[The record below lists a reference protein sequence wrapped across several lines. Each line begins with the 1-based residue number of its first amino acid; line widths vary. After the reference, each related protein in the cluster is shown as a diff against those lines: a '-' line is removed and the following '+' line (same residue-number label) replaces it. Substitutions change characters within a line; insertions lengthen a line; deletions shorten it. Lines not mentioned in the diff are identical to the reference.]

1 MEKSRKAFT
10 DFIDKAVA
18 AASKMHPDELMF
30 SYKGISYPS
39 SICSPEAFKALE
51 SFEARSDDAI
61 LAAYPKSGTNWL
73 SQILTDLIAISQKKT
88 LGEESSGDVEH
99 EFPYLE
105 VGDPE
110 KYERMIKLPSPR
122 FMVTHLRP
130 ENLPTSIFKNK
141 VKILLLIRNPKDG
154 CYFEYLS
161 EWNKYIDKENIM
173 TVTYEELKENHALG
187 VKNIAAFF
195 GIPLTEEELQLV
207 VERSSFQSMKKN
219 SEKTHG
225 SFGNIFFRKGGI
237 SDWKNLF
244 SEDQNEKMDKMFEE
258 HIAGTKLGR
267 KLKGIL
273 YPATITSPETLEALK
288 SFEARSDDVILVG
301 YPKTGTNWLE
311 QMVKELADAKYTEEE
326 MKERIKAEKKLE
338 TFQRLEFGDPGIYE
352 RMKQLPSRRIIVTHL
367 RPDFLPPSIF
377 QSKAKDT
384 AVSYYH
390 FSNHLPAMPS
400 SPSWDEF
407 FADFMNGKLPWGS
420 YFDHVVEWN
429 KYIDNEKIMTISYEE
444 LKEDPILG
452 MKKIASFFGFSLC
465 EKDFSRIAKKTTFK
479 AMKEKSSE
487 THGKFGDVLFRKGV
501 VGNWRDVFSKA
512 QNEEMYQ
519 KFQDSLG
526 GTKMAAKIK
535 YDVYCK
541 A

>member
-88 LGEESSGDVEH
+88 PGEESSGDVEH

-122 FMVTHLRP
+122 FMITHLRP

-141 VKILLLIRNPKDG
+141 VKILLLIRNPKDVATSFYHFSNGLATLPSYETWDDFFTDFMSKKIAWG

-244 SEDQNEKMDKMFEE
+244 SEDQNEKMDKVFEE

-267 KLKGIL
+267 KLK
-273 YPATITSPETLEALK
+273 
-288 SFEARSDDVILVG
+288 
-301 YPKTGTNWLE
+301 
-311 QMVKELADAKYTEEE
+311 
-326 MKERIKAEKKLE
+326 
-338 TFQRLEFGDPGIYE
+338 
-352 RMKQLPSRRIIVTHL
+352 
-367 RPDFLPPSIF
+367 
-377 QSKAKDT
+377 
-384 AVSYYH
+384 
-390 FSNHLPAMPS
+390 
-400 SPSWDEF
+400 
-407 FADFMNGKLPWGS
+407 
-420 YFDHVVEWN
+420 
-429 KYIDNEKIMTISYEE
+429 
-444 LKEDPILG
+444 
-452 MKKIASFFGFSLC
+452 
-465 EKDFSRIAKKTTFK
+465 
-479 AMKEKSSE
+479 
-487 THGKFGDVLFRKGV
+487 
-501 VGNWRDVFSKA
+501 
-512 QNEEMYQ
+512 
-519 KFQDSLG
+519 
-526 GTKMAAKIK
+526 
-535 YDVYCK
+535 YDLYCK